1 MYDYYNN
8 SMDFRRTNTAIL
20 LGVILLVVLI
30 FVL

>member
-8 SMDFRRTNTAIL
+8 STDFRRTNTDIL

-30 FVL
+30 IVL